1 MYAFR
6 ITGHEGGKLMITDL
20 QEKTKF
26 YTCRYDSV
34 FKEVFLNEKNEEI
47 LKKLLEQS
55 LNVKF
60 MQ

>member
-6 ITGHEGGKLMITDL
+6 ITGHEGGKLMSTEL
-20 QEKTKF
+20 KEKF
-26 YTCRYDSV
+26 YNCRYDAV